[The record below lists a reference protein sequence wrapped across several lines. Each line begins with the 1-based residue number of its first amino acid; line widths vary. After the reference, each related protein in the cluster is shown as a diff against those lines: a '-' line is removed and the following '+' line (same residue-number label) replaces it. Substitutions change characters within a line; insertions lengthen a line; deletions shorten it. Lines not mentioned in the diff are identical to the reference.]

1 VGELSIKY
9 STKTY
14 IIEGEEM
21 ITRKIPALFA
31 IVLFL
36 LLALAAC
43 GGTEPAAQQV
53 EESVGEGGIVVSNV
67 KANMT
72 VPSDTGSFWME
83 IANNGSADDIL
94 EGAVVDGCNVIELHD
109 MIMDG
114 DTMVMRQVEGGKIP
128 IPAGETVVL
137 KKGGL
142 HVMCIGKE
150 APLEKDSSIDIAL
163 QFANAGTVNVVGKV
177 VEPGEMPMNMDHSEM
192 EGGE

>member
-1 VGELSIKY
+1 
-9 STKTY
+9 
-14 IIEGEEM
+14 M

-53 EESVGEGGIVVSNV
+53 EESVGEGGIVVRNV

-83 IANNGSADDIL
+83 IANNGSADDVL
-94 EGAVVDGCNVIELHD
+94 EGAVVDGCNVIELHN
-109 MIMDG
+109 MVMDG

-150 APLEKDSSIDIAL
+150 APLEKGSSVDIAL
-163 QFANAGTVNVVGKV
+163 QFANAGTVNVVGEV

-192 EGGE
+192 EMEGGE